1 MDAELII
8 PLAGIMLPLILVP
21 TIIAL
26 VHRHKRR
33 EWRHQEQ
40 LRAIEMGLPA
50 PATERAL
57 GGATVAAIGAGVPVA
72 AVLTAWLT
80 TMSVPHSK
88 YDYMAIVAVSWGCAF
103 LISLFALITSLVL
116 AILLIRSSNPAQPVN
131 QFAANKPAYD
141 PDAFDVVSSRG

>member
-1 MDAELII
+1 
-8 PLAGIMLPLILVP
+8 
-21 TIIAL
+21 
-26 VHRHKRR
+26 
-33 EWRHQEQ
+33 
-40 LRAIEMGLPA
+40 MGLPA

-88 YDYMAIVAVSWGCAF
+88 YDYMAIVAVSWGSAF

-116 AILLIRSSNPAQPVN
+116 AILLSAEVTLRS
-131 QFAANKPAYD
+131 
-141 PDAFDVVSSRG
+141 R